1 MYHAVEAIALQ
12 VWPGR
17 LAQVTVLRAVVT
29 NLMSGDGGRYNRAIR
44 KAKAAVYNDGK
55 RVVAICEK
63 ASVQWIRRRLD
74 ALSALLVIHL
84 PR

>member
-29 NLMSGDGGRYNRAIR
+29 NLMSGDGGRYNRAHGSTSPTFENPQGKSSGLQQWQTSGRNLR
-44 KAKAAVYNDGK
+44 KGISSVDSAA
-55 RVVAICEK
+55 A
-63 ASVQWIRRRLD
+63 
-74 ALSALLVIHL
+74 
-84 PR
+84 